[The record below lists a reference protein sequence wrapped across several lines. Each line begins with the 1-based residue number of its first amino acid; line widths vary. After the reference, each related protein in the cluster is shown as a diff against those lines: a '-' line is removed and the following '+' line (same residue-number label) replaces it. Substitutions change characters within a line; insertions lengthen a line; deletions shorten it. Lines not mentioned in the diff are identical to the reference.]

1 MKKDFDWQ
9 YSDEKLLFK
18 SHEHLFSFLV
28 DKTHI
33 FAVYAVLWLVLS
45 VAVSLLSGM
54 ILFWWLTF
62 LVVAFLWL
70 LYLTVLYRNT
80 WLIITPRRLVK
91 LTQNGLFK
99 KRRRELKLMDIKAT
113 DAKKSVIGTFLWYT
127 ELTIKWTE
135 SDTSIYFKGIAWGQ
149 DIANYI
155 WRIIDY
161 IKTNGHEDEISRYV
175 PKKIRRQGELRSK
188 R

>member
-1 MKKDFDWQ
+1 MKKDFEGQ

-18 SHEHLFSFLV
+18 SHEHMFSFLV

-33 FAVYAVLWLVLS
+33 FAIYIVLWLVVSVIMFLS
-45 VAVSLLSGM
+45 TTM
-54 ILFWWLTF
+54 IVLWWGAF
-62 LVVAFLWL
+62 LVILFLWL
-70 LYLTVLYRNT
+70 LYLSVLYKNT

-113 DAKKSVIGTFLWYT
+113 DAKKSVLWTFLGYS

-135 SDTSIYFKGIAWGQ
+135 SDASIYFKGIRGGQ

-155 WRIIDY
+155 GRVIDY
-161 IKTNGHEDEISRYV
+161 IKLNGHDDEIARYV
-175 PKKIRRQGELRSK
+175 PKKIRRK
-188 R
+188 